1 MSDLT
6 LIPSRFVNL
15 TPSDTAAVGTTIGLY
30 VGGDGVVRASG
41 RDGVVADFTVT
52 TGQYLS
58 GQFTLVLATG
68 TTATG
73 LVALFA

>member
-30 VGGDGVVRASG
+30 VGGDGSYGAG
-41 RDGVVADFTVT
+41 A
-52 TGQYLS
+52 Y
-58 GQFTLVLATG
+58 
-68 TTATG
+68 
-73 LVALFA
+73 